1 MEDTEFLIVGAGPAG
16 SALACFLGYHGFS
29 GIMIAA
35 APSTSDT
42 PRAHITNMAAL
53 ECLRDIGLED
63 EVLKAG
69 STHGCMEHTRW
80 CRSMAGEEYA
90 RIHSWGHDP
99 QRKGDY
105 DAASPCDPL
114 DVPQTVLEPILVK
127 YAKNHGFPCHFNTA
141 LVSFVQDGDK
151 YICDVED
158 SVSGKTR
165 KIRTKYLFGCDG
177 GRSVIIRQ
185 LGIPMIKKPNQG
197 IAINVLVEADLS
209 HLMEH
214 RTGNLHWV
222 MDPEKDYPAF
232 GKMALVRM
240 VKPWT
245 EWMFILFPEPGSN
258 LTQEPTEAEYLTRV
272 QEMIGDASIP
282 AKIANISKWYINET
296 VAESYS
302 VDNIFCLGDAVHRH
316 PPFNGLGSNTCIQD
330 AFNLSWKIALVARG
344 QASPSLLTTYSPERQ
359 PVGATIVARANQGFR
374 DHTAIWDAL
383 GLTHATTPERIAAFA
398 QLRAANA
405 AGAQRRAN
413 LRAAVK
419 GTEREFHAVGVE
431 MNQRYVSDAV
441 YLADEKS
448 ERPPLPS
455 DPVLYR
461 EITTFPGSRV
471 PHAWLNTRIPGKQLS
486 TIDLAGK
493 GRFCIFTGIGGE
505 SWRTA
510 AQVVGQTLGVQITVV
525 SIGWYQEYEDVYGD
539 WARRREVSDEGCVL
553 VRPDLFVAWRSM
565 GVRGDAQEKLRE
577 VMGRVLGRE
586 G

>member
-1 MEDTEFLIVGAGPAG
+1 MEETDYLIVGAGPAG
-16 SALACFLGYHGFS
+16 SALACFLGYHGLS

-35 APSTSDT
+35 APGTSET

-63 EVLKAG
+63 EVTKVG

-127 YAKNHGFPCHFNTA
+127 YAKDHGFPCYFNTT
-141 LVSFVQDGDK
+141 LVSFVQQDGK
-151 YICDVED
+151 YTCEIKD
-158 SVSGKTR
+158 SNSGESR

-209 HLMEH
+209 HLMES
-214 RTGNLHWV
+214 RKGNLHWV
-222 MDPEKDYPAF
+222 MDPETDYPAF
-232 GKMALVRM
+232 GKMAIVRM

-245 EWMFILFPEPGSN
+245 EWMFILLPEPGQDLSEEP
-258 LTQEPTEAEYLTRV
+258 TQEEYLARV
-272 QEMIGDASIP
+272 QELIGDPNIP
-282 AKIANISKWYINET
+282 AKITDISKWYINET
-296 VAESYS
+296 VAEYYS
-302 VDNIFCLGDAVHRH
+302 HDNIFCLGDAVHRH

-330 AFNLSWKIALVARG
+330 AYNLSWKIAAVSKGL
-344 QASPSLLTTYSPERQ
+344 ASPSLLSTYSPERQ

-374 DHTAIWDAL
+374 DHTSIWDAL
-383 GLTHATTPERIAAFA
+383 GLLCTTTPERIAAFA
-398 QLRAANA
+398 ELRAATP
-405 AGAQRRAN
+405 AGAKRRAA
-413 LRAAVK
+413 LREAIQ
-419 GTEREFHAVGVE
+419 GTAREFHAVGVE
-431 MNQRYVSDAV
+431 MNQRYVSEAV
-441 YLADEKS
+441 YLHDEGP
-448 ERPPLPS
+448 RPHLPS

-471 PHAWLNTRIPGKQLS
+471 PHAWLNTRVPGKQFS

-493 GRFCIFTGIGGE
+493 GRFSLFTGVGGE
-505 SWRTA
+505 KWKA
-510 AQVVGQTLGVQITVV
+510 AAKAAGDALGIEIAVY
-525 SIGWYQEYEDVYGD
+525 SIGWFQDYEDVYFD
-539 WARRREVSDEGCVL
+539 WARRREVDDDGCVL

-565 GVRGDAQEKLRE
+565 AMIDDAEEKL
-577 VMGRVLGRE
+577 VRVVKSILGRD
-586 G
+586 